1 MSHYAPITKNFFF
14 ATDTGLGYANER
26 IKDPINGS
34 FIHHGIA
41 LELGAHF
48 AYDIGYMICRIGMQ
62 YELTTVFGEDRGSGE
77 KGKGFISSFAPQL
90 SFTLPLWTR

>member
-1 MSHYAPITKNFFF
+1 MPQTIDPFSRWDGCFCKQQKRR
-14 ATDTGLGYANER
+14 ER
-26 IKDPINGS
+26 KKRF

-41 LELGAHF
+41 LELGALF

-62 YELTTVFGEDRGSGE
+62 YELTMLFGVDRGSGE
-77 KGKGFISSFAPQL
+77 KGKGCISSFAPQL